1 MMRNINSRTCENV
14 YTILNELNLF
24 HKLPKEKQKFIEMN
38 KDKKYKCRFNKNI
51 PVQFQIHDKET
62 MVLLSYLY
70 LKYINTDEKIK
81 NRLLD
86 RYKKNEIEYQEELSR
101 KYNIE
106 DIFKDSKIKMNPQRL
121 TLPDNNAMI
130 PYKETLLRKILN
142 KIGSLFHQK
151 NK

>member
-24 HKLPKEKQKFIEMN
+24 HKLPKEKQKLIEMN

-62 MVLLSYLY
+62 MVVLSYLY

-86 RYKKNEIEYQEELSR
+86 RYKKNEVEYQEELSR

-142 KIGSLFHQK
+142 KIGSLFQQK

>member
-1 MMRNINSRTCENV
+1 MRNINSRTCENV

-24 HKLPKEKQKFIEMN
+24 HKLPKEKQKLIEMN

-62 MVLLSYLY
+62 MVVLSYLY

-86 RYKKNEIEYQEELSR
+86 RYKKNEVEYQEELSR

-121 TLPDNNAMI
+121 TLPDNTAMI
-130 PYKETLLRKILN
+130 PYKETVLRKILN
-142 KIGSLFHQK
+142 KIASIFQQK
-151 NK
+151 KK